1 MTVPAG
7 CSRRG
12 VQGGAGVSSR
22 TIPQGEECRRD
33 PSREQPAGYGPAARA
48 VEEKGVGPSRAGC
61 SRRKVKQE
69 ETEDDW
75 EVLELRSSVAGATKG
90 HDPEARVCDA
100 DEKIARRLTA
110 RPTATTEEEEEEK
123 GAMTASAAEAEQK
136 LVRYI
141 GGAWRDEF
149 GKFVPRELVEKKG
162 LTWRREQSST
172 GSRRM
177 EQEEVPIFVKTLRG
191 KTIIGYVEA
200 SANLSC
206 VKEKIEE
213 KEGIPPRM
221 QSLVFAGRQLRD
233 EESLAQH
240 RVRKDSTIWLTLRLV
255 GGIVSSKEERGQEVG
270 DAATSTAGQPDE
282 DGGAAAQQPHGAVSK
297 DTVWEIAAQQ
307 HSNSSF
313 CPGRTTAAV
322 AAAQEGQ
329 SHQQQQRHH
338 GRSNSQKQRPLCIC

>member
-1 MTVPAG
+1 MVRQVCARDLQMVAEPGRSRDRSGEAPRVEKVVLTVPAG

-48 VEEKGVGPSRAGC
+48 VEEKGVLKVPAGC
-61 SRRKVKQE
+61 SRRKEKQE

-110 RPTATTEEEEEEK
+110 RPTATTACKTEKEEEEK

-149 GKFVPRELVEKKG
+149 GVSA
-162 LTWRREQSST
+162 SS
-172 GSRRM
+172 
-177 EQEEVPIFVKTLRG
+177 
-191 KTIIGYVEA
+191 
-200 SANLSC
+200 
-206 VKEKIEE
+206 
-213 KEGIPPRM
+213 
-221 QSLVFAGRQLRD
+221 RD
-233 EESLAQH
+233 L
-240 RVRKDSTIWLTLRLV
+240 
-255 GGIVSSKEERGQEVG
+255 GQ
-270 DAATSTAGQPDE
+270 
-282 DGGAAAQQPHGAVSK
+282 
-297 DTVWEIAAQQ
+297 
-307 HSNSSF
+307 
-313 CPGRTTAAV
+313 C
-322 AAAQEGQ
+322 
-329 SHQQQQRHH
+329 QQQQPAAASSRHVH
-338 GRSNSQKQRPLCIC
+338 NQHASCMLKMEIHKEA